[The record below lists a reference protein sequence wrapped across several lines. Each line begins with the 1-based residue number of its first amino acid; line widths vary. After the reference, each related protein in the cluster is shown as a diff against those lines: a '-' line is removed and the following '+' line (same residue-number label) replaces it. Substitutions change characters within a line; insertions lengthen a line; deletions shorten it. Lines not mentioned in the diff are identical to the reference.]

1 MHRISTSN
9 NVADV
14 LLLVQDGDS
23 DTSGGDT
30 QLVMG
35 VDAASAASKCGPSS
49 PPRHRRWT
57 L

>member
-9 NVADV
+9 NVVDV
-14 LLLVQDGDS
+14 LLCVQDGDS